1 MRCMHGITQ
10 QNDIAMM
17 PVLGLERGEADPLRV
32 IREQL
37 RAMQML
43 REQMLAVG
51 KALCFA
57 SLVQPGVEP
66 GGLVAFDQEGA
77 GRAAIRVGMDLE
89 EAVFVLA
96 EYKGEGVEHLVR
108 PQPDVP

>member
-32 IREQL
+32 IRKQL

-43 REQMLAVG
+43 REQILAVG
-51 KALCFA
+51 KALYFVG
-57 SLVQPGVEP
+57 LIQPSVEP
-66 GGLVAFDQEGA
+66 GDLVAFDQEGA
-77 GRAAIRVGMDLE
+77 GRAAIRVSMDLE
-89 EAVFVLA
+89 EAVLVLA
-96 EYKGEGVEHLVR
+96 EYEGEGVEHLVC
-108 PQPDVP
+108 PQPD